1 LWKEPEL
8 FNSLVICPDQE
19 LSGRL
24 EAALRA
30 TGQVS
35 DVRVMDRYP
44 GSVEVV
50 RCLRAQA
57 AEILFLSF
65 ESVTEALD
73 TVKVLEGE
81 ASSVQV
87 VAIHRL
93 MDPVVLRESMRSGIR
108 EFLVDPFDPDAVMES
123 LAHVKALLER
133 RPASYGSTN
142 EIFSFL
148 PSKAGAGNSTLV
160 LNVSAALAR
169 KPGTRVLLSD
179 FDLNSGMMRFMMKL
193 SNAYSVTDAIEN
205 SSRMDDNLWPQL
217 VSKFEQL
224 EVLNAGPVNP
234 SYRMEAGQIRNL
246 VAFMR
251 RNYKVLCFDLSGNL
265 ERYSIELMQESKRV
279 FMVCTPE
286 VPSLHLAR
294 EKLQFLKKIE
304 LHSRVSILLNRV
316 PKKPLLT
323 KDQVEDILGTTVT
336 TVFPND
342 YHGVNGALTRGAVVS
357 LSSELGR
364 AFAQF
369 ADGLVED
376 KSQER
381 ANGKR
386 KFLEFFTTPAETFA
400 SNGK

>member
-1 LWKEPEL
+1 M

-30 TGQVS
+30 TGQVRV
-35 DVRVMDRYP
+35 VRVMDRYP
-44 GSVEVV
+44 NAVELV
-50 RCLRAQA
+50 RSLRAQA

-65 ESVTEALD
+65 ESVAEALD
-73 TVKVLEGE
+73 TIKMLEAD

-87 VAIHRL
+87 VGIHRRL
-93 MDPVVLRESMRSGIR
+93 DPAVLLESMRSGAR
-108 EFLVDPFDPDAVMES
+108 EFLVDPFEPQAVMES
-123 LAHVKALLER
+123 LAHIKALLER
-133 RPASYGSTN
+133 RPASYQSTN

-148 PSKAGAGNSTLV
+148 PSKAGAGASTLV

-169 KPGTRVLLSD
+169 RPGTSVLLSD

-193 SNAYSVTDAIEN
+193 SNSYSVTDAIEN
-205 SSRMDDNLWPQL
+205 SSRMDAQLWDQL

-234 SYRMEAGQIRNL
+234 SYRIEPGQIQDL
-246 VAFMR
+246 VAFVR

-265 ERYSIELMQESKRV
+265 ERYSIELMQQSKFI

-286 VPSLHLAR
+286 VSSLHLAR
-294 EKLQFLKKIE
+294 EKLQFLKRID
-304 LHSRVSILLNRV
+304 LDNRVSILLNRV
-316 PKKPLLT
+316 PKKPLFT
-323 KDQVEDILGTTVT
+323 KNQVEDLLGAPVA

-342 YHGVNGALTRGAVVS
+342 YNRVNSALTKGTVVA
-357 LSSELGR
+357 LASELGQ

-369 ADGLVED
+369 ADSLVAE
-376 KSQER
+376 KNPER
-381 ANGKR
+381 AYGKR
-386 KFLEFFTTPAETFA
+386 KILEFFTAPTEAFA
-400 SNGK
+400 STGK

>member
-1 LWKEPEL
+1 M
-8 FNSLVICPDQE
+8 FNSLVVCPDQE
-19 LSGRL
+19 LSARL
-24 EAALRA
+24 EEALKA
-30 TGQVS
+30 TGNVS
-35 DVRVMDRYP
+35 AVRVIDRYP
-44 GSVEVV
+44 GAVEVI
-50 RCLRAQA
+50 RSLRAQA

-73 TVKVLEGE
+73 IVKALEGE

-87 VAIHRL
+87 VAIHRQ
-93 MDPVVLRESMRSGIR
+93 MDPAVLRESMRSGIR
-108 EFLVDPFDPDAVMES
+108 EFLVDPFDPHAVKES
-123 LAHVKALLER
+123 LAHIKALLER
-133 RPASYGSTN
+133 RPASYQITN

-148 PSKAGAGNSTLV
+148 PSKAGAGASTLV

-169 KPGTRVLLSD
+169 KPGINVLLSD

-193 SNAYSVTDAIEN
+193 SNSYSVTDAIEN
-205 SSRMDDNLWPQL
+205 SSRMDDQLWPQL

-234 SYRMEAGQIRNL
+234 SYRIEPGQIRNL

-286 VPSLHLAR
+286 IPSLHLVR
-294 EKLQFLKKIE
+294 EKLQFLRKIE
-304 LHSRVSILLNRV
+304 LDGRVSILLNRV
-316 PKKPLLT
+316 HKKPLLT
-323 KDQVEDILGTTVT
+323 KNQVEDILGVPVA

-342 YHGVNGALTRGAVVS
+342 YHGANHALAKATVVA
-357 LSSELGR
+357 LASELGR

-369 ADGLVED
+369 ADTLVEE
-376 KSQER
+376 KHPEWV
-381 ANGKR
+381 NGKR
-386 KFLEFFTTPAETFA
+386 KFLEFFTAPVETFA
-400 SNGK
+400 STGK

>member
-1 LWKEPEL
+1 
-8 FNSLVICPDQE
+8 
-19 LSGRL
+19 
-24 EAALRA
+24 
-30 TGQVS
+30 
-35 DVRVMDRYP
+35 
-44 GSVEVV
+44 
-50 RCLRAQA
+50 
-57 AEILFLSF
+57 
-65 ESVTEALD
+65 
-73 TVKVLEGE
+73 
-81 ASSVQV
+81 
-87 VAIHRL
+87 
-93 MDPVVLRESMRSGIR
+93 MRSGVR
-108 EFLVDPFDPDAVMES
+108 EFLVDPFDHHAVKES
-123 LAHVKALLER
+123 LVHIKALLER
-133 RPASYGSTN
+133 RPASFESTN
-142 EIFSFL
+142 DIFSFL
-148 PSKAGAGNSTLV
+148 PSKAGAGASTLA

-169 KPGTRVLLSD
+169 KPGTSVLLSD

-193 SNAYSVTDAIEN
+193 SNSYSVTDAIEN

-224 EVLNAGPVNP
+224 EVLNAGSVNP
-234 SYRMEAGQIRNL
+234 SYRIEAGQIRKL
-246 VAFMR
+246 MAFMR

-294 EKLQFLKKIE
+294 EKLQFLRKID
-304 LHSRVSILLNRV
+304 LHNRVSILLNRV

-323 KDQVEDILGTTVT
+323 KNQVEDILGTTVT

-342 YHGVNGALTRGAVVS
+342 YHGVNIALNKGAVVS

-369 ADGLVED
+369 AHGLLED
-376 KSQER
+376 KNQDR
-381 ANGKR
+381 PNGKR